1 MASVEGT
8 KKFASRFVDIP
19 RESFREVAG
28 LNLSS
33 IGIGTYLGSAD
44 ADTDERYHDAVVAFA
59 EAGGNV
65 IDTASNYRFQRSERS
80 IGRALKTLAEKGF
93 DRDEFFISTKGGYLP
108 FDTVIPPSVE
118 EYFDVTFAKPGIA
131 KPEDLASGSHCMT
144 PKFLKS
150 QLDQSLRNLGVNR
163 VDLYYIHN
171 PETEL
176 QERDRYTFEA
186 KLAKAFEMLEQQ
198 RASGSIGAYGVATWN
213 GFRVAPDQQTYHSL
227 ERMVGI
233 AKQVGGDDHGF
244 RYIQLPHNL
253 ALPEAFLL
261 KNQAVKGIVKNVLD
275 AASDY
280 GVTVMCSASILQ
292 GQLTHSVPMNIREVL
307 GNPLTDTMTSIEF
320 VRSTPGVTTALIGMS
335 RLNHVAENMQL
346 MKKSP
351 VPATDFMKLFAGE

>member
-1 MASVEGT
+1 MASIEGT
-8 KKFASRFVDIP
+8 KKFASKFGEIP
-19 RESFREVAG
+19 AESFRDVSG
-28 LNLSS
+28 LSLSS
-33 IGIGTYLGSAD
+33 IGIGTYLGNAD
-44 ADTDERYHDAVVAFA
+44 ADTDERYHDSVVAFA

-80 IGRALKTLAEKGF
+80 IGRALRTLSEKGF

-118 EYFDVTFAKPGIA
+118 EYFDVTFVKPGIA
-131 KPEDLASGSHCMT
+131 KPEDLVSGSHCMT

-150 QLDQSLRNLGVNR
+150 QIDQSLMNLGIEHI
-163 VDLYYIHN
+163 DLYYIHN
-171 PETEL
+171 PETDL
-176 QERDRYTFEA
+176 QESDRYTFEA
-186 KLAKAFEMLEQQ
+186 KLAKAFEMLEQE
-198 RASGSIGAYGVATWN
+198 RAAGRIGAYGVATWN

-233 AKQVGGDDHGF
+233 AKLVGGDSHGF

-261 KNQAVKGIVKNVLD
+261 RNQAVKGSVKSILD
-275 AASDY
+275 AASEF

-307 GNPLTDTMTSIEF
+307 GNPLTDTMSSIEF
-320 VRSTPGVTTALIGMS
+320 VRSTPGVTTALVGMS
-335 RLNHVAENMQL
+335 RMNHVEENMQL

-351 VPATDFMKLFAGE
+351 VSKDDFMGLFAGE

>member
-1 MASVEGT
+1 MAT
-8 KKFASRFVDIP
+8 ADATNRFKSRFDDVTSDSYRDVDGMMLSTI
-19 RESFREVAG
+19 G
-28 LNLSS
+28 L
-33 IGIGTYLGSAD
+33 GTYLGNAD
-44 ADTDERYHDAVVAFA
+44 AETDDRYHDAVVQFV

-80 IGRALKTLAEKGF
+80 IGRAIKTLTDRGF
-93 DRDEFFISTKGGYLP
+93 TRDELFISTKGGYLP

-118 EYFDVTFAKPGIA
+118 QYFDITFAKPGIA

-144 PKFLKS
+144 PKFLKN
-150 QLDQSLRNLGVNR
+150 QLDQSLRNLGVEHI
-163 VDLYYIHN
+163 DLYYIHN

-186 KLAKAFEMLEQQ
+186 KLAKAFEMLENE
-198 RASGSIGAYGVATWN
+198 RSAGRIGAYGVATWN
-213 GFRVAPDQQTYHSL
+213 GFRVAPDQQAYHSL

-233 AKQVGGDDHGF
+233 AKQVGGDGHGF

-261 KNQAVKGIVKNVLD
+261 RNQAVKGSVKSAID

-292 GQLTHSVPMNIREVL
+292 GQLTHSVPMHIREVL
-307 GNPLTDTMTSIEF
+307 GNPLTDAMTSIEF

-335 RLNHVAENMQL
+335 RESHVAENMQL
-346 MKKSP
+346 MRRSP
-351 VPATDFMKLFAGE
+351 VSNDRFMELFQEG

>member
-1 MASVEGT
+1 MATLTGT
-8 KKFASRFVDIP
+8 GKFKSRFHDAAEGV
-19 RESFREVAG
+19 FRNSQG
-28 LNLSS
+28 LTISTV
-33 IGIGTYLGSAD
+33 GIGTYLGSAD
-44 ADTDERYHDAVVAFA
+44 ADTDERYHDAVVGFV

-93 DRDEFFISTKGGYLP
+93 ERDEVFISTKGGYLP

-118 EYFDVTFAKPGIA
+118 EYFDVTFAKTGIA

-150 QLDQSLRNLGVNR
+150 QLDQSMHNLGVDFI
-163 VDLYYIHN
+163 DLYYIHN

-186 KLAKAFEMLEQQ
+186 KLAKAFEMLEAE
-198 RASGSIGAYGVATWN
+198 RAEGRIGAYGVATWN
-213 GFRVAPDQQTYHSL
+213 GFRIAPDQQAYHSL
-227 ERMVGI
+227 ERMIGV
-233 AKQVGGDDHGF
+233 AKQVGGEDHGF

-261 KNQAVKGIVKNVLD
+261 RNQAVKGSVKSVLE

-280 GVTVMCSASILQ
+280 GVNVMCSASILQ
-292 GQLTHSVPMNIREVL
+292 GQLTHSVPMHIREVL
-307 GNPLTDTMTSIEF
+307 GNPLTDAMTSIEF
-320 VRSTPGVTTALIGMS
+320 VRSTPGVTTALVGMS
-335 RLNHVAENMQL
+335 RGNHIAENMQL
-346 MKKSP
+346 MKKTP
-351 VPATDFMKLFAGE
+351 VSRDTFMGLFQGE